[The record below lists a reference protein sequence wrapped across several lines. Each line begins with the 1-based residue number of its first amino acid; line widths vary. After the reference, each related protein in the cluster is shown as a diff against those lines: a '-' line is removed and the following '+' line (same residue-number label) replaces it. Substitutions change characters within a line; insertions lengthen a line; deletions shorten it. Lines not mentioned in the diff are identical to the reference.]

1 MILGT
6 QTYVMGLISKE
17 EFIWEYLEDNNT
29 QYGPGGFI
37 TFYI

>member
-1 MILGT
+1 MITGIE
-6 QTYVMGLISKE
+6 TYIIRSIDKD
-17 EFIWEYLEDNNT
+17 EFMWEYLEDNNT